1 LRSRKRR
8 TDRLFEEKRM
18 LHGLEVETVRPVAV
32 LPPARADVTAHEC
45 RERAQTYRLFS
56 GVFLEEPRVEFLEAL
71 RAPETLA
78 VLRDAGAVF
87 DADFTTSAPEALAE
101 TLACEFTTMF
111 VASGGFP
118 AVESVRLN
126 GRYQQE
132 PHHAVKQTYREA
144 GFAIEGGRFK
154 VFEDQLGVELA
165 FVAELLERAAAAL
178 DAGCDAD
185 SRRLDREIKR
195 FWAQHLGKWVR
206 GYMRLVERATEHSFY
221 REMAKLLR
229 GFADEEIAR
238 LRLHI
243 EDEDQARAVVP
254 KSEVKVLFNPDEPVC
269 NACGTG
275 G

>member
-1 LRSRKRR
+1 
-8 TDRLFEEKRM
+8 M

-32 LPPARADVTAHEC
+32 MPPARVDVSAQEC

-56 GVFLEEPRVEFLEAL
+56 GVFLEEPSPEFLAAL
-71 RAPETLA
+71 RAPDALTALGE
-78 VLRDAGAVF
+78 AGAAF
-87 DADFTTSAPEALAE
+87 EADFTAADPNALAE
-101 TLACEFTTMF
+101 ALACEFTTMF

-132 PHHAVKQTYREA
+132 PHFAVKQVYREA
-144 GFAIEGGRFK
+144 GFELSGGRFK
-154 VFEDQLGVELA
+154 MFEDQLGVELA
-165 FVAELLERAAAAL
+165 FVAEQLERAAAAL
-178 DAGCDAD
+178 EAGADAEF
-185 SRRLDREIKR
+185 RRLDRDIKR

-206 GYMRLVERATEHSFY
+206 GYARLVERATEHSFY

-254 KSEVKVLFNPDEPVC
+254 KSEVKVAFNPDEPVC